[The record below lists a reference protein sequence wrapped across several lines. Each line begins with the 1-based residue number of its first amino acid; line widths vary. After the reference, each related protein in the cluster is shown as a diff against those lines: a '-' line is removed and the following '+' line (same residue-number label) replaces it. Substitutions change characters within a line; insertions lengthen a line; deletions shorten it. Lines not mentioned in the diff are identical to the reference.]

1 MSVGTEP
8 SSIGLQAS
16 TFPFKVSHS
25 FTGGQ
30 VYSKDFLNAGDCPAA
45 DGGTTRGACPCT
57 LLGCTTPQQVLTG
70 ARWGVVQKKCRYHW
84 TLENCPPTLGSWLGW
99 EALCLRGAV
108 CLSDRVTQSLPL
120 GGRDAPARKDA
131 VLRGLNQVSVQ
142 LESWCPG
149 STDINCV
156 VLSSCGSSL
165 HPVPHSPNTH
175 PHLALQKRQFYNSIY
190 RSGG

>member
-1 MSVGTEP
+1 MASKLPHSPSRYLTASQVGRFIAKTF
-8 SSIGLQAS
+8 SMLGTVLQQMGVPHGVPARAHCWGVPPLNKFS
-16 TFPFKVSHS
+16 LGPDGAWCRK
-25 FTGGQ
+25 
-30 VYSKDFLNAGDCPAA
+30 NAGI
-45 DGGTTRGACPCT
+45 
-57 LLGCTTPQQVLTG
+57 TG
-70 ARWGVVQKKCRYHW
+70 HLRTA
-84 TLENCPPTLGSWLGW
+84 PPTLGSWLGC

-108 CLSDRVTQSLPL
+108 GLSDRVTQSLPL

-131 VLRGLNQVSVQ
+131 VLRGLNQVSAQ

-156 VLSSCGSSL
+156 VLSSRGSSL

-190 RSGG
+190 RSGR